1 MKTTIMKPLLVSVLL
16 TSTTVDARELLG
28 FGDLT
33 FGMEFAVAKSLTQN
47 KPNFEVWQ
55 RENSDENNLK
65 FDVNISGISLGAVA
79 YFVEGKVNGFRASS
93 FEASPSESDCR
104 AQYINIISKLEERYG
119 QITNPAISQGIWY
132 KADFG
137 FSNNRHI
144 NAWGLY
150 DKRISMCQLVVSYEN
165 EKLTRKMPET
175 SGTKSAED
183 KF

>member
-55 RENSDENNLK
+55 RENSVENNLK
-65 FDVNISGISLGAVA
+65 FDVNISGISLSAVA
-79 YFVEGKVNGFRASS
+79 YFEGGKVDGFRASS
-93 FEASPSESDCR
+93 YEASPSESNCR
-104 AQYINIISKLEERYG
+104 KQYMNIISKLEEQYG
-119 QITNPAISQGIWY
+119 QATNPAVSQGINY
-132 KADFG
+132 RADFG

-150 DKRISMCQLVVSYEN
+150 DNYIKMCHLVVSYEN
-165 EKLTRKMPET
+165 EELKREMPET
-175 SGTKSAED
+175 TGTKSTQD